1 MSKLQQPETK
11 KRRID
16 LNDYSDGEANES
28 SHAAVT
34 WRADP
39 SETLSDWTID
49 IKAEGSDEGST
60 MASFHVH
67 KSIICAGQW
76 RSKYFET
83 LLRGPSNS
91 SDTDQRGDKSC
102 TVFLKPCATVKAFEF
117 LLDHIYFGTS
127 SIDGQDI
134 VSLRYLAK
142 KLRVKTLF
150 DLSLQHIDDD
160 LTAKT
165 ALSYLSESKA
175 FGDEKLKAEA
185 IKMCAD
191 EVTNIDKVKLLE
203 VEPSDFNEIVSSVRE
218 SSIESRALSII
229 VAEYLRK
236 HTNLTDE
243 SYFEAVCKSSF
254 MPVLEPSE
262 GLFYLQLARRWSD
275 NLGPDECKDGAK
287 SLEERGI
294 KCCVDHWRSE
304 IATSIEMD
312 SSERNAAYDSLPN
325 DIKITILEGALLN
338 AKEALD
344 TRIAYVEP
352 SGEQQ
357 HTNAGTHAEEVLVD
371 LSGDLSDD
379 IPDDIYGDNKSSSSS
394 DSDTSEEILEVSD
407 EPIYN

>member
-1 MSKLQQPETK
+1 MTHPYSNTIKKSMDESQQPERK

-16 LNDYSDGEANES
+16 LNDYSDGEANEC
-28 SHAAVT
+28 SHTAVT

-49 IKAEGSDEGST
+49 IKAEGSEDGPT

-67 KSIICAGQW
+67 KSIIGAGRW
-76 RSKYFET
+76 RSKYFEN
-83 LLRGPSNS
+83 LLRGASNS
-91 SDTDQRGDKSC
+91 SDNDQGGDKPMNC
-102 TVFLKPCATVKAFEF
+102 TVFLLKPCATVKAFEF

-127 SIDGQDI
+127 DIDGQDV

-142 KLRVKTLF
+142 KLKVKTLF
-150 DLSLQHIDDD
+150 DLSSQHIDDD

-185 IKMCAD
+185 IKTCAD

-203 VEPSDFNEIVSSVRE
+203 VEPSDFKEILSFVTV

-229 VAEYLRK
+229 VAEYFRK

-243 SYFEAVCKSSF
+243 SYFEAVCNSSF
-254 MPVLEPSE
+254 MPVLDPSE
-262 GLFYLQLARRWSD
+262 GLFYLQLTRRWSA
-275 NLGPDECKDGAK
+275 NLDPDGCKDGVK
-287 SLEERGI
+287 SLVERGI

-304 IATSIEMD
+304 IATSVEKD
-312 SSERNAAYDSLPN
+312 SSERNAAYDSLPD
-325 DIKITILEGALLN
+325 DIKVRILEGALMN

-344 TRIAYVEP
+344 TKVAHVEH

-357 HTNAGTHAEEVLVD
+357 HTNTVTHVQEALELPED
-371 LSGDLSDD
+371 
-379 IPDDIYGDNKSSSSS
+379 SSS
-394 DSDTSEEILEVSD
+394 DESDSSGEILDVSE